1 MQDTIKWFTKGR
13 EGTRKGFRENG
24 FVLLIERVSDD
35 EVWGGIAESEFEYNT
50 PEIRCVAMADTERKV
65 MEMLEI
71 AAKKEKKKRKKTV
84 LVSFHIKKTDLE
96 LIKQAAEV
104 AKKAGKPKSY
114 GHTSFIREASLE
126 KAKELCN

>member
-1 MQDTIKWFTKGR
+1 MQDTIKWFIKGHKD
-13 EGTRKGFRENG
+13 TRKGFREDG

-35 EVWGGIAESEFEYNT
+35 EVWGGIAESEFDEEK
-50 PEIRCVAMADTERKV
+50 PLIRVVAVASTEREA
-65 MEMLEI
+65 MEILEI

-96 LIKQAAEV
+96 LIKKAAEV
-104 AKKAGKPKSY
+104 AKTGKPKSY